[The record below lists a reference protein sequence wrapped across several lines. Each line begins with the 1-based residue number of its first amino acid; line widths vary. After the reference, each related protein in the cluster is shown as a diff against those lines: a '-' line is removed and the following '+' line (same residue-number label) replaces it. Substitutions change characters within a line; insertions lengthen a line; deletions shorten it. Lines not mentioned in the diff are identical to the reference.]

1 MMANVVW
8 MLLKAIAGLLSVAC
22 LLRAYLQ
29 WLRVSPSNPLSQLC
43 LRLTNWLVIPLRR
56 VIPPLGGLDAA
67 SLFAAFLIALAAASV
82 KWALFSVPIGSM
94 VDTTASAIPSP
105 IAWLLLAV
113 AWTLGWWLRFLVLL
127 VIANVLMSWFGASPA
142 AAQIRPVLAAMAE
155 PFMGPVR
162 NLLHRGRPSGLDFS
176 PLLVFFVLQVMLSV
190 HEQFEQA
197 LSMAMLGGVS

>member
-8 MLLKAIAGLLSVAC
+8 MLLKAIAGLICVAC

-56 VIPPLGGLDAA
+56 VMPSLGGLDAA

-94 VDTTASAIPSP
+94 VDATASAIPSP
-105 IAWLLLAV
+105 VAWLLLAV

-155 PFMGPVR
+155 PFMGAR
-162 NLLHRGRPSGLDFS
+162 
-176 PLLVFFVLQVMLSV
+176 
-190 HEQFEQA
+190 
-197 LSMAMLGGVS
+197 